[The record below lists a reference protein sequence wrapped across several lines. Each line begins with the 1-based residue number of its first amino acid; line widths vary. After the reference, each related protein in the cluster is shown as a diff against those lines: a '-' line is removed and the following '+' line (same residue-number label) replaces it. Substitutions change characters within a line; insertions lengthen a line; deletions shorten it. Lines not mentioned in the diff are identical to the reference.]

1 MDLVVFHDST
11 LGRGGHSVV
20 KLAKFKNNDVAI
32 KIFNRKESQHYE
44 RELAFY
50 KRDDI
55 VHPSLLKMITFGHF
69 FKNTHMYQYIVLPLC
84 SYEIEYTYNPR
95 IYLPA
100 LLSLLQ
106 YLHSKGLAVAS
117 FRASNF
123 LVFNGVA
130 VMVDVGNVCAFDDV
144 KRHIPQFS
152 TGNLIAGNKT
162 TPWDDVVSLF
172 YMFIHIENA
181 YSLPWIING
190 GNTFDV
196 EKLIK
201 FAKKP
206 SSFLEHVNADW
217 HKLLVYMSEN
227 EKFDYCECN
236 SLLPI

>member
-123 LVFNGVA
+123 
-130 VMVDVGNVCAFDDV
+130 
-144 KRHIPQFS
+144 S